1 MNSKKVFFFT
11 MRKDTRWGGETG
23 NMATAEEKY
32 DVALLT
38 EVVKTEELLISD
50 FT

>member
-1 MNSKKVFFFT
+1 

-23 NMATAEEKY
+23 YMATAEEKY
-32 DVALLT
+32 DVALTT
-38 EVVKTEELLISD
+38 EVVKIEKMLISD